1 MCEFLFC
8 FMANQH
14 FLVTNQIA
22 AKCWDRGKA
31 KLFVPCISK
40 TQSHLLRRS
49 RRPQTVRRIKPRPS
63 ERWPGQ
69 HKIEKVDTSK
79 KRQRKRA
86 ETRWETSWSIP
97 LRRQDG
103 RKAGRQDWKQAGRQA
118 QEGGHS
124 IPDQL
129 GDKMKLGDKTWLYL
143 VAEISLLTSGV
154 SCWTVGLLLR
164 VFPLVDACLVHI
176 LGIMF
181 EIAASF
187 YVQTQVP
194 SSHCKPHHVL
204 MQQGFLLLYTSPCSP
219 APAR

>member
-1 MCEFLFC
+1 
-8 FMANQH
+8 MAWTAQDW
-14 FLVTNQIA
+14 
-22 AKCWDRGKA
+22 KG
-31 KLFVPCISK
+31 
-40 TQSHLLRRS
+40 
-49 RRPQTVRRIKPRPS
+49 
-63 ERWPGQ
+63 G
-69 HKIEKVDTSK
+69 HKQQKDKGNE
-79 KRQRKRA
+79 
-86 ETRWETSWSIP
+86 
-97 LRRQDG
+97 LRQDG
-103 RKAGRQDWKQAGRQA
+103 RQAGASQYEDKMEERLGAGRQA

-143 VAEISLLTSGV
+143 VAEMSLLTSGV

-164 VFPLVDACLVHI
+164 VFPLVDACLDHI

-204 MQQGFLLLYTSPCSP
+204 MQQRFLLLYTSPCSP
-219 APAR
+219 FPARWRNHSWYPRNFCSGVLFPGRFVPILYILFPMLCVVS